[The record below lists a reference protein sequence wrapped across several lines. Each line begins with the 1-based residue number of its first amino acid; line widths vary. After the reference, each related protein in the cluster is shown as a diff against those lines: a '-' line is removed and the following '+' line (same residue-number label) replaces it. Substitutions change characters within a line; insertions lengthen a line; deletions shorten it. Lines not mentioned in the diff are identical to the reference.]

1 MILFDFRV
9 NLQIKKKWSS
19 QKYFPNKP
27 SSTNTFSYHLIS
39 TLLNCEPFVFQD
51 KRISGCSA
59 TFKELTHVKFTKERS
74 IRRVTKQVLR
84 QFLIWPCVCVRVQFS
99 ILVCLNG
106 LIYCVQLSYMQHCD
120 RKQIRVVRSIPL
132 IFLCEKFFAWLNNS
146 SSSILM
152 NDVFWRVSFLRDYLF
167 LFISIIPFC
176 FSF

>member
-1 MILFDFRV
+1 MGRVETSVHGRVGTSSLLF
-9 NLQIKKKWSS
+9 
-19 QKYFPNKP
+19 
-27 SSTNTFSYHLIS
+27 
-39 TLLNCEPFVFQD
+39 
-51 KRISGCSA
+51 
-59 TFKELTHVKFTKERS
+59 KFHWGNMK
-74 IRRVTKQVLR
+74 

-176 FSF
+176 FLF